1 MDKYYRNTA
10 SCSSLLS
17 CNASYIRKKAPHSTS
32 SPLTAGLQNLHV
44 GLGPQYLP

>member
-17 CNASYIRKKAPHSTS
+17 CNASDIRKKAPHSTS
-32 SPLTAGLQNLHV
+32 SPLTAGLQNLYV
-44 GLGPQYLP
+44 GLCPQYLP